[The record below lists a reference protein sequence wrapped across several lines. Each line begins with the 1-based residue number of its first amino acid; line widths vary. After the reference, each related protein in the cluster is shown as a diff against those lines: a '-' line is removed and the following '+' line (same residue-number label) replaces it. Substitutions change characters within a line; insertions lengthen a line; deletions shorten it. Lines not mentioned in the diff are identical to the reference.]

1 MTFTSSVRQRRAEQP
16 KKPLPV
22 VPSAREDNDLD
33 IISKEANHQTP
44 SEWDYKAALV
54 VITALAFL
62 TRFWGIGHP
71 NEVVFDEVHFGKVR
85 CSSAECIAKQS
96 EPVVSGYG

>member
-1 MTFTSSVRQRRAEQP
+1 MTFTSSVRHRRAEQP

-22 VPSAREDNDLD
+22 VPTAREDSDLD
-33 IISKEANHQTP
+33 VISKEAKHITL

-85 CSSAECIAKQS
+85 YPSAKYITQKS
-96 EPVVSGYG
+96 KPIVSGDG